1 MGKCVC
7 KLDFKRAEDKTL
19 PNQEVEK
26 DFKL

>member
-1 MGKCVC
+1 MGKCAC
-7 KLDFKRAEDKTL
+7 KLDFKMAKDKTL